1 LSGFEPAPS
10 VGDSQTG
17 QSPAGPA
24 DENAI
29 MNDIQEEIIGS
40 VSRIVKKQ
48 IGERTDST
56 TGDALEKIVDGITDM
71 LRNEVNKE

>member
-1 LSGFEPAPS
+1 
-10 VGDSQTG
+10 
-17 QSPAGPA
+17 
-24 DENAI
+24 